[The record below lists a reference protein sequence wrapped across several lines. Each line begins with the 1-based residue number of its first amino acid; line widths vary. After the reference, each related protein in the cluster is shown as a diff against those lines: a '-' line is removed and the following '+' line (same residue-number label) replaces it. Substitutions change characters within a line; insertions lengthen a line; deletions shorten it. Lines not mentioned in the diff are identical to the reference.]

1 MTPHKLRWLPTGMI
15 GMSAMLSYLDRLL
28 LSAAAPALM
37 AEFHLNNEQ
46 YGQLAAVFSIPYALG
61 APFAGLFIDR
71 LGLRVGVSIVVA
83 AWSLAA
89 ASTGLAQTY
98 GMLIA
103 FRVALGLAESG
114 GLPATGKTYALY
126 LPPSEVAVGTA
137 ATQLGISLGGIL
149 APLVFGRSRYFF
161 GSMNSRMFANGS
173 FFPLRSARRS
183 ATVTISVPLAASASR
198 IDSGDGNLPVPRS
211 SRDRKARPAIVRSP
225 SDIGRER

>member
-1 MTPHKLRWLPTGMI
+1 MCSSDL
-15 GMSAMLSYLDRLL
+15 
-28 LSAAAPALM
+28 
-37 AEFHLNNEQ
+37 
-46 YGQLAAVFSIPYALG
+46 
-61 APFAGLFIDR
+61 PFAGLFIDR

-149 APLVFGRSRYFF
+149 APLVFAALAPIYGWRSTFLVCGVVGLVWVPSWLATLRAVPA
-161 GSMNSRMFANGS
+161 GPAAEKKPEPIGGLLKDSRFYGIVVTNMFIMT
-173 FFPLRSARRS
+173 LY
-183 ATVTISVPLAASASR
+183 SVWT
-198 IDSGDGNLPVPRS
+198 NWTT
-211 SRDRKARPAIVRSP
+211 DRKSTRLNS
-225 SDIGRER
+225 SH